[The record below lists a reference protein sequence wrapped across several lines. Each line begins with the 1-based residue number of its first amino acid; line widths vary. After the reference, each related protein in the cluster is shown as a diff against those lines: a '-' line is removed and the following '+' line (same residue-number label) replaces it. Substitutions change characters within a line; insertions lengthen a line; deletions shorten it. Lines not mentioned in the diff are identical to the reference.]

1 MAKPLPRAPQP
12 RLYFFRQWRKFRGL
26 TQEQAAERL
35 LVDQSTLSRIERGT
49 IRFGQEF
56 LEAAAYAYQCE
67 PADLLMRDPLVKDAA
82 WSITDNLKKATPD
95 QREQIQAVVEALIR
109 RAS

>member
-1 MAKPLPRAPQP
+1 MASPRNQRAQA
-12 RLYFFRQWRKFRGL
+12 RRYFFKEWRQFRGL
-26 TQEQAAERL
+26 NQEQAAERL
-35 LVDQSTLSRIERGT
+35 DIDQSTLSRIERGT

-56 LEAAAYAYQCE
+56 LEAAAYAYLCE
-67 PADLLMRDPLVKDAA
+67 PADLLMRNPLAADAL
-82 WSITDNLKKATPD
+82 WSINENLRKATPD